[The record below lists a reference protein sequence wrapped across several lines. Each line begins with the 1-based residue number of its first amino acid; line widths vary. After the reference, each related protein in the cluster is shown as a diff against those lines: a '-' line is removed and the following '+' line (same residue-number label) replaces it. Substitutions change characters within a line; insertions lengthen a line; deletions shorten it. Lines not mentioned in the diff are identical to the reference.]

1 MNVLGVIGI
10 FMIGAAAGS
19 IFSYA
24 QHRHL
29 LSHHQRQIEELSA
42 GSIRRITATMRK
54 SKVPGLADQ
63 FSRGASGA

>member
-42 GSIRRITATMRK
+42 GPEIDTEDYRHDEEK
-54 SKVPGLADQ
+54 
-63 FSRGASGA
+63 